1 MRSLR
6 RQSRTEEVKIPQ
18 EITSSKS
25 TEEELDAKDDR
36 LGKVISADIEAVRLE
51 YQGKLEALE
60 EENKKLKQVDR
71 KLNKNEEKLL
81 AAIKSEMANQATQK
95 PIIGR
100 KALIEEYKIGPKYLG
115 DAIKGLLSKK
125 IISKKYVNYT
135 QKIKTSQWEVL
146 IS

>member
-60 EENKKLKQVDR
+60 EENKKLKQVER

-135 QKIKTSQWEVL
+135 QKIKTSQLEVL

>member
-60 EENKKLKQVDR
+60 EENKKLKQVER